1 MRMLLELDLPQ
12 KLELQQIEDW
22 VLQINWPKKA
32 AGNILSRGNVVLG
45 YSPQCDSH
53 LKLFGSETLG
63 LLCALKAFTQM
74 VIVPTGRIPDHV
86 RCFLLLATIVDILC
100 LADNALQFMGVLEQA
115 TREHFVLM
123 GLLYPNICKPK
134 LHLLFHVLRW
144 MRKHRANLSTAPC
157 EKQHKS
163 YKQNAQRSFGRR
175 QEIHPIRKTAAEILE
190 GIAGADR
197 YKPCRCSGCFTR
209 SPTFE
214 TLMHTVFGRP
224 EAEVWVS
231 STIDTVA
238 GQVGREDW
246 ISAGSL
252 SNMEA
257 FIGVAQL
264 GVRVRLSPF
273 HDSWDEYILAAEC
286 NKVGDN
292 LWVKTASQVL
302 LHAEAVCCRLAHIS
316 TDNGH
321 WVIFPRLH
329 M

>member
-1 MRMLLELDLPQ
+1 MLLELDLAQ

-22 VLQINWPKKA
+22 VLQITWPRRA
-32 AGNILSRGNVVLG
+32 SGNVLSSGNVVLG
-45 YSPQCDSH
+45 YSPQRDSH
-53 LKLFGSETLG
+53 LKLFGAETLG
-63 LLCALKAFTQM
+63 LLCALKAFTQI

-134 LHLLFHVLRW
+134 LHLLFHVLQW
-144 MRKHRANLSTAPC
+144 MRKHQANLSTAPC

-163 YKQNAQRSFGRR
+163 YKAQSQRSTGAH
-175 QEIHPIRKTAAEILE
+175 QEIHPIRKVAAEILE
-190 GIAGADR
+190 GIGGADR
-197 YKPCRCSGCFTR
+197 YTPCRCSGR
-209 SPTFE
+209 LRRMPVFE
-214 TLMHTVFGRP
+214 TMLQTVLGRP

-231 STIDTVA
+231 SWIETLA
-238 GQVGREDW
+238 GSLRPKDW
-246 ISAGSL
+246 ISAGTL

-257 FIGVAQL
+257 FIGVVQL
-264 GVRVRLSPF
+264 GVRVRLSPYD
-273 HDSWDEYILAAEC
+273 DSWATYILAAEC

-292 LWVKTASQVL
+292 LWVQTASQVL
-302 LHAEAVCCRLAHIS
+302 LHAQAVCCRLAHIS
-316 TDNGH
+316 TDNGQ

>member
-1 MRMLLELDLPQ
+1 MLLELDLPQ
-12 KLELQQIEDW
+12 KLELQQLEDW
-22 VLQINWPKKA
+22 VLQIHWPLRA
-32 AGNILSRGNVVLG
+32 SGNMLSKGNVVLG
-45 YSPQCDSH
+45 YSSQRDSH
-53 LKLFGSETLG
+53 LKLFGAETLG

-134 LHLLFHVLRW
+134 LHLLFHVLVW

-157 EKQHKS
+157 EKHHKS
-163 YKQNAQRSFGRR
+163 YKAQSIRSFGAL
-175 QEIHPIRKTAAEILE
+175 QEVHGIRKVAAEILE
-190 GIAGADR
+190 GIMVPDR
-197 YKPCRCSGCFTR
+197 YTPCKCSGRMCR
-209 SPTFE
+209 VPLFE
-214 TLMHTVFGRP
+214 TQLQTVLGRP

-231 STIDTVA
+231 VGIDTL
-238 GQVGREDW
+238 VGNVRAHDW
-246 ISAGSL
+246 ISAGTL

-264 GVRVRLSPF
+264 GVRVKLSPY
-273 HDSWDEYILAAEC
+273 DGSWDTYILAAEC

-292 LWVKTASQVL
+292 LWVQTASQVL
-302 LHAEAVCCRLAHIS
+302 LHAQAVCCRLAHIS
-316 TDNGH
+316 TDNGQ